1 MVRSE
6 VCCRG
11 DSAALTHSHS
21 LSLARSFI
29 RSFVLSSGELIELAQ
44 ISHQG
49 LSACQTMYRVLCER
63 LNRSNQKWRNVAKAL
78 DVLVYVVVR
87 GSMEFV
93 ELVKGDSNLRA
104 TLERLEGFQAV
115 IPDASARDVGA
126 SVRAK
131 SKELKRLLADDQA
144 WLHECRERGEIQSR
158 KMAGID
164 AGGIGAGTSID
175 DAPGAHPEHGSP
187 LSPGASSP
195 PGSPLKA
202 CHGRTLSSES
212 VTSTKGVT
220 EDESALHLAALKKL
234 LARPENLRCA
244 DCGLKSPR
252 PTWASVN
259 LGVFLCL
266 RCAGV
271 HRSLGVH
278 LSQVRSAL
286 LDVWTFEQLEVMVRC
301 GGNAIANSFW
311 ECNLAK
317 KPDIMTVG
325 DLEQFVLL
333 KYVERSYVP
342 REQVAWPPETIGDD
356 ELEGIL
362 WDAMGE
368 ARREAYLSDRA
379 EKAVVEDEGAGH
391 ADAAVAQDVALI
403 SLMDDDVHAT
413 AGLIAE
419 DRGAQVTDI
428 FEREFFEGVM
438 MGVRVETEPAYE
450 SPAQVTLASPPPAP
464 RSVGGNPP
472 IEGGDHKNDGDDPL
486 SLLLSLEDP
495 SSPVALPHPVNST
508 PMERHERKAVDMIA
522 ATLNDFDISS
532 SIASSVSPQS
542 RPKSS
547 SSIPMRHG

>member
-1 MVRSE
+1 
-6 VCCRG
+6 
-11 DSAALTHSHS
+11 
-21 LSLARSFI
+21 
-29 RSFVLSSGELIELAQ
+29 
-44 ISHQG
+44 
-49 LSACQTMYRVLCER
+49 MYRVLCER

-164 AGGIGAGTSID
+164 AGTSID
-175 DAPGAHPEHGSP
+175 NAPGAHPEHGSP

-301 GGNAIANSFW
+301 GG
-311 ECNLAK
+311 
-317 KPDIMTVG
+317 
-325 DLEQFVLL
+325 
-333 KYVERSYVP
+333 
-342 REQVAWPPETIGDD
+342 
-356 ELEGIL
+356 
-362 WDAMGE
+362 
-368 ARREAYLSDRA
+368 
-379 EKAVVEDEGAGH
+379 
-391 ADAAVAQDVALI
+391 
-403 SLMDDDVHAT
+403 
-413 AGLIAE
+413 
-419 DRGAQVTDI
+419 
-428 FEREFFEGVM
+428 
-438 MGVRVETEPAYE
+438 
-450 SPAQVTLASPPPAP
+450 
-464 RSVGGNPP
+464 
-472 IEGGDHKNDGDDPL
+472 
-486 SLLLSLEDP
+486 
-495 SSPVALPHPVNST
+495 
-508 PMERHERKAVDMIA
+508 ERHCQQFLGVQLGQEAGYHDGRGFGAICTAEICRAVICA
-522 ATLNDFDISS
+522 ARAGGVAARDDWRRR
-532 SIASSVSPQS
+532 A
-542 RPKSS
+542 
-547 SSIPMRHG
+547 